1 MSERITTRM
10 IELRIE
16 WLNKALGRPLTP
28 FTGQAPNCK
37 PTDAFYADNTPC
49 YGGWRIECLGST
61 PFGSTRVTKAELCRQ
76 LDAILASIELG
87 KRLVSGPA
95 KDVIPDLERF
105 ARTQGDGPE
114 NRMRALQAAIA

>member
-1 MSERITTRM
+1 M

-16 WLNKALGRPLTP
+16 WLNKALGKPLQP

-37 PTDAFYADNTPC
+37 ATDAYYADHTAC
-49 YGGWRIECLGST
+49 YGGWRIEQAGYT
-61 PFGSTRVTKAELCRQ
+61 PFGSTRVTKGELCRQ
-76 LDAILASIELG
+76 LDAILASVEMG
-87 KRLVSGPA
+87 KRHVAGPA
-95 KDVIPDLERF
+95 KEILPDLERF